1 MGATKILEPAGIIFD
16 SDSFP
21 AGGAFSSGV
30 VVVGCEACPSGAAC
44 VDGCDCWA
52 VAIADASN
60 TPPIQRTALR
70 NICTSEAAHLRPI
83 AGKVNLFRR
92 FRVLADRC

>member
-16 SDSFP
+16 SASFA

-44 VDGCDCWA
+44 VDDCDCCA
-52 VAIADASN
+52 VAIADASD
-60 TPPIQRTALR
+60 TAPIKRTALH
-70 NICTSEAAHLRPI
+70 NIGTSEAAHLPPM

-92 FRVLADRC
+92 FRAPANRC